1 MIIMKLRKFFAM
13 AASALAATAVLAL
26 NASAYTLDKDL
37 GIFWSANVTVPGSE
51 FADIT
56 ADSVIT
62 VTYTV
67 DQSLADVDGQAY
79 WSFKP
84 MINDAGWPFI
94 DGITDLVSSED
105 GTSYVIDPE
114 SSEINFSF
122 PAEDIEHIQLAGIA
136 IIGHGITLHDLTI
149 SEAAAEAPAVDTD
162 APVADEDK
170 ASPETG
176 VEGVAAV
183 AGVAVLS
190 AGAMLA
196 SRKRR

>member
-1 MIIMKLRKFFAM
+1 M
-13 AASALAATAVLAL
+13 AASALVATAVLSL
-26 NASAYTLDKDL
+26 NASAYELNKDL

-51 FADIT
+51 FAGIT
-56 ADSVIT
+56 EDSVIT

-67 DQSLADVDGQAY
+67 DKSLADVDGQAY

-84 MINDAGWPFI
+84 MVNDTGWPFI

-122 PAEDIEHIQLAGIA
+122 PAEDIEHIQVAGIA
-136 IIGHGITLHDLTI
+136 IIGHGITLHDLTV
-149 SEAAAEAPAVDTD
+149 SEGGAADIPA
-162 APVADEDK
+162 EDK

-176 VEGVAAV
+176 VEGIAAV

-196 SRKRR
+196 TRKRR

>member
-1 MIIMKLRKFFAM
+1 MITMKLRKIFAM

-26 NASAYTLDKDL
+26 NASAYELNKDL
-37 GIFWSANVTVPGSE
+37 GIFWSANITVPGSE

-56 ADSVIT
+56 ENSVIT
-62 VTYTV
+62 ITYTV

-84 MINDAGWPFI
+84 MVNDAGWPFI

-114 SSEINFSF
+114 TSEINFSF

-136 IIGHGITLHDLTI
+136 IIGHGITLNDMTI
-149 SEAAAEAPAVDTD
+149 SEGTADAPVADTD
-162 APVADEDK
+162 APVAGGDK
-170 ASPETG
+170 ASPDTG

-183 AGVAVLS
+183 AGVAALS
-190 AGAMLA
+190 AGAMLLTK
-196 SRKRR
+196 KRR

>member
-1 MIIMKLRKFFAM
+1 MKLTKLFAI
-13 AASALAATAVLAL
+13 AVSAIAATAVLAL

-62 VTYTV
+62 IDYTV
-67 DQSLADVDGQAY
+67 DKSLADVDGQAY

-84 MINDAGWPFI
+84 MINDSGWPFI
-94 DGITDLVSSED
+94 DGITQLVTSED
-105 GTSYVIDPE
+105 GSSYNIDPE
-114 SSEINFSF
+114 TSEISFSF
-122 PAEDIEHIQLAGIA
+122 PADDIEHIQLAGIA
-136 IIGHGITLHDLTI
+136 IIGHGITLGEMTI
-149 SEAAAEAPAVDTD
+149 SEAGAAEAPAVDANTPAASD
-162 APVADEDK
+162 DK

-183 AGVAVLS
+183 AGLAVLS

-196 SRKRR
+196 SRKRG